1 MKKVA
6 WVTDSSAVLDD
17 ELKNHPHVYVLPV
30 HLIINGHSF
39 LDGIELT
46 TEELVRSMDQGD
58 AISSSQ
64 PSVGDFNELYT
75 RLAKEYDLIFSIHVS
90 SELSGTYSS
99 SVQAGKMVDIPV
111 YSVDSSF
118 LSYPLTI
125 LLKKAMKLWD
135 HFQEPD
141 IVIQSIH
148 AIKSKMNI
156 FVWIGSLQQLHKSG
170 RLSASKYLLGSLM
183 KIKPI
188 ITFEEGKLEVKT
200 KVRTWKQA
208 TEKISSYLEESLA
221 TSKIEEIFLLYGRDE
236 SQAVEWL
243 NMTNEKN
250 TGAKVSANPLGTA
263 LVLHAGTGTVG
274 IGWLEK

>member
-6 WVTDSSAVLDD
+6 WVTDSSAVLDE
-17 ELKNHPHVYVLPV
+17 ELKKHPHVYVLPV
-30 HLIINGHSF
+30 HLIINGQSY
-39 LDGIELT
+39 LDGVDLM
-46 TEELVRSMDQGD
+46 TEDLVRSMDNGD
-58 AISSSQ
+58 NLSSSQ
-64 PSVGDFNELYT
+64 PSVGDFVELYE
-75 RLAKEYDLIFSIHVS
+75 RLADEYDLIFSIHVS
-90 SELSGTYSS
+90 GALSGTYSTS
-99 SVQAGKMVDIPV
+99 IQAGKMVNIPV

-118 LSYPLTI
+118 LSYPLTL
-125 LLKKAMKLWD
+125 LLKRAIKLWD
-135 HFQEPD
+135 HFQEPE

-148 AIKSKMNI
+148 AIKSKLKI

-188 ITFEEGKLEVKT
+188 ITFEEGKLEIKT

-208 TEKISSYLEESLA
+208 TEKISSYLEDSMA
-221 TSKIEEIFLLYGRDE
+221 SGKIEEIFMLYGRDE
-236 SQAVEWL
+236 SQAIEWKDVV
-243 NMTNEKN
+243 MAKN
-250 TGAKVSANPLGTA
+250 TDAKVSTNPLGTA